1 MTEFVR
7 GVGIGSWLGTSGDVV
22 LLTRDLFDAI
32 EFDAACT
39 GDHRAAAEQMISL
52 AATGTQTD
60 EFPRSEAY
68 LRAGEQWLLADD
80 PAAAAQGFR
89 RALADGRRTFIDP
102 RVPLARA
109 LFMLDEAAEAEALIQ
124 QIEQEQPS
132 DPRIYDLVAELL
144 VERSDLNGALR
155 WVTTGVGLCLGRLG
169 DGWDAGRPALAPG
182 SALEQAGGP
191 PRNSAGGDPT
201 ELRLLLT
208 LRYRIRND
216 LGLPEDDYDKL
227 LDDLPSGPAAPAG
240 DS

>member
-1 MTEFVR
+1 M
-7 GVGIGSWLGTSGDVV
+7 
-22 LLTRDLFDAI
+22 FDAI
-32 EFDAACT
+32 EFDAACS

-68 LRAGEQWLLADD
+68 LRAGEQWLLADE
-80 PAAAAQGFR
+80 PTAAAQGFQ
-89 RALADGRRTFIDP
+89 RALDDGGPAFSDP

-109 LFMLDEAAEAEALIQ
+109 LFMMDRAADAEALIR
-124 QIEQEQPS
+124 QIEAERPA

-144 VERSDLNGALR
+144 VERSDLAGALR
-155 WVTTGVGLCLGRLG
+155 WATTGVGLCLGRLG
-169 DGWDAGRPALAPG
+169 DGWDADIPAQPAHPVRVP
-182 SALEQAGGP
+182 A
-191 PRNSAGGDPT
+191 NGDPN

-216 LGLPEDDYDKL
+216 LGLPEDDYDRL
-227 LDDLPSGPAAPAG
+227 LDEPPSAPAA

>member
-7 GVGIGSWLGTSGDVV
+7 GVETGLGLGTSGDVV
-22 LLTRDLFDAI
+22 VLTRDLFDAI
-32 EFDAACT
+32 EFDAACS
-39 GDHRAAAEQMISL
+39 GDHRAAAEQMINL
-52 AATGTQTD
+52 AASGTQTD

-89 RALADGRRTFIDP
+89 RALEDGGPAFVDP

-109 LFMLDEAAEAEALIQ
+109 LFLMDKTAEAESLIR
-124 QIEQEQPS
+124 QIEKEQPS

-144 VERSDLNGALR
+144 VERSDLTGALR
-155 WVTTGVGLCLGRLG
+155 WATTGVGLCLGRLG
-169 DGWDAGRPALAPG
+169 VGWDVGAPVLASRPVIS
-182 SALEQAGGP
+182 SA
-191 PRNSAGGDPT
+191 SGDPT

-216 LGLPEDDYDKL
+216 LGLPEDDYDGL
-227 LDDLPSGPAAPAG
+227 LDELPSGPVKPAG

>member
-1 MTEFVR
+1 M
-7 GVGIGSWLGTSGDVV
+7 GTSGDVV

-39 GDHRAAAEQMISL
+39 GDHRAAAEQMINL
-52 AATGTQTD
+52 AASGTQTA

-68 LRAGEQWLLADD
+68 LRAGEQWLLADE

-89 RALADGRRTFIDP
+89 RALADGGPAFVDP

-109 LFMLDEAAEAEALIQ
+109 LFLMDKPAEADSLIR

-144 VERSDLNGALR
+144 VERSDLTGALR
-155 WVTTGVGLCLGRLG
+155 WATTGVGLCLGRLG
-169 DGWDAGRPALAPG
+169 TGWDADAPALAAPVI
-182 SALEQAGGP
+182 STA
-191 PRNSAGGDPT
+191 NGDPT

-208 LRYRIRND
+208 LRFRIRND
-216 LGLPEDDYDKL
+216 LGLPEDDYDRL
-227 LDDLPSGPAAPAG
+227 VDELPSGPARPAG

>member
-1 MTEFVR
+1 M
-7 GVGIGSWLGTSGDVV
+7 V

-39 GDHRAAAEQMISL
+39 GDHRAAAEQMIGL
-52 AATGTQTD
+52 ATTGTQTD
-60 EFPRSEAY
+60 EFPRAEAY

-80 PAAAAQGFR
+80 PVAAAEGFQ
-89 RALADGRRTFIDP
+89 RALEDGGRAFVDP

-109 LFMLDEAAEAEALIQ
+109 LFMMDRPAEAEALIR
-124 QIEQEQPS
+124 QIEQEQPT

-144 VERSDLNGALR
+144 VERSELRGALR

-169 DGWDAGRPALAPG
+169 GGWDAGMAVPVPSRA
-182 SALEQAGGP
+182 QA
-191 PRNSAGGDPT
+191 SAGGDPT

-227 LDDLPSGPAAPAG
+227 LDELPSDPAAPAG

>member
-7 GVGIGSWLGTSGDVV
+7 GVETGLGLGTSGDVV

-39 GDHRAAAEQMISL
+39 GDHRAAAEQMINL
-52 AATGTQTD
+52 AASGTQTA
-60 EFPRSEAY
+60 EFPRAEAY
-68 LRAGEQWLLADD
+68 LRAGEQWLLADE

-89 RALADGRRTFIDP
+89 RALADGGAAFVDP

-109 LFMLDEAAEAEALIQ
+109 LFLMDKPAEAESLIR
-124 QIEQEQPS
+124 QIEKEQPS

-144 VERSDLNGALR
+144 VERLDLTGALR
-155 WVTTGVGLCLGRLG
+155 WATTGVGLCLGRLG
-169 DGWDAGRPALAPG
+169 AGWDPDAPTLAV
-182 SALEQAGGP
+182 GP
-191 PRNSAGGDPT
+191 VVSTANGDPT

-216 LGLPEDDYDKL
+216 LGLPEDDYDRL
-227 LDDLPSGPAAPAG
+227 LDELPAGPATAAG
-240 DS
+240 EG